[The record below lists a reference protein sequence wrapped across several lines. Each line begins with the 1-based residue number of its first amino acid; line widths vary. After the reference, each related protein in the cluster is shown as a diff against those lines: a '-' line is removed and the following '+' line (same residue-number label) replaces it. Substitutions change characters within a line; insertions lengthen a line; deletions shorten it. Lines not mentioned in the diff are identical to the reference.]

1 MMGVC
6 SSDLISAQLF
16 MATQQ
21 PSCSY
26 SSGWQTILRQRNETL
41 KERKN
46 RTERAKFDHIRLTK
60 QQQDVAVV
68 GATKKRNK
76 KNILAAS
83 ATTTT
88 VSSMFSRSVEETEQV
103 KYRRDS
109 VRDSLD
115 SFIADDDEVE
125 WGSRTPLPESEQEL
139 ELESSELDED
149 DVIPVGRYSRREPK
163 MMSCKGNS
171 RIAEEHNVIVQHSSQ
186 IHSMQGDGEEGLDQ
200 KANPKQQ
207 EKKKRRRLVRC
218 KFESPLIPCL
228 PHEQIEE
235 ISVNSNR
242 DESKND
248 NTNEK
253 GRVDDKGTGRNKENA
268 IDISNDSDIDDNEE
282 CDNPEESARTVLTQC
297 INISQRL
304 SKAVGTWQEG
314 NGVLKNVISLT
325 DMPKGDDDGSTS
337 SYHVFSNAHVS
348 TACPK
353 LSLRPFQLVGV
364 NWLSLI
370 HDEGVN
376 GVLADEMGLGKTVQ
390 TIAFLG
396 LLYHRRYAEEHSS
409 IYKKELADTKN
420 NAPHIIVVPS
430 SVLSNW
436 EKEFKK
442 FCPAL
447 NVMVYHG
454 SAANRA
460 NIRAQGW
467 GYYDNVDVVLTTY
480 TMWERDS
487 NVDDRRFILGKHYDY
502 LVLDEGHFIKN
513 SRGSRFLRLKRV
525 RCHHRL
531 LLTGTPVQNSI
542 GELLSLLSFLMP
554 DIFDEAVV
562 EAAEE
567 GSLLGVETTESE
579 GHGQEKLSHR
589 NVEFV
594 RSMLAPFVLRRLKSS
609 VLDQLAEKEVDVQL
623 LQPQPLQQN
632 LYNAIIEKHVRQRTG
647 NLRAY
652 EARNVFVE

>member
-6 SSDLISAQLF
+6 SSVLLSAQLF

-21 PSCSY
+21 PSCSS

-46 RTERAKFDHIRLTK
+46 RIERAKFDRIRLTK

-68 GATKKRNK
+68 GTTKKKNK
-76 KNILAAS
+76 ENTLAAS

-88 VSSMFSRSVEETEQV
+88 ISSMFSRSVEEMEQV
-103 KYRRDS
+103 KYRGDS

-115 SFIADDDEVE
+115 SFIADDDEIE

-139 ELESSELDED
+139 EPSELDED
-149 DVIPVGRYSRREPK
+149 DVIPVGRYSRRKPK
-163 MMSCKGNS
+163 MMSCKGNN
-171 RIAEEHNVIVQHSSQ
+171 RIAEEQNVVVQQHSSQ
-186 IHSMQGDGEEGLDQ
+186 SHPMQGDGEEGLDQ

-218 KFESPLIPCL
+218 KFDSPLIPCL
-228 PHEQIEE
+228 THEQIEV
-235 ISVNSNR
+235 ISVSNM
-242 DESKND
+242 DESNN

-253 GRVDDKGTGRNKENA
+253 GRANDKRTGRDKENVA
-268 IDISNDSDIDDNEE
+268 VVDISNDSDIVDDEE
-282 CDNPEESARTVLTQC
+282 CDDPEESARTILTQC

-314 NGVLKNVISLT
+314 NAVLKNVIGLT
-325 DMPKGDDDGSTS
+325 DMPKGDDDNTS
-337 SYHVFSNAHVS
+337 SSHVFTNAHVS
-348 TACPK
+348 IACPK

-364 NWLSLI
+364 NWLSLM

-390 TIAFLG
+390 TISFLG
-396 LLYHRRYAEEHSS
+396 LLYHRRHAEKHSS

-436 EKEFKK
+436 EKEFEK

-447 NVMVYHG
+447 NIMVYRG
-454 SAANRA
+454 SATNRA
-460 NIRAQGW
+460 NIRARGW

-513 SRGSRFLRLKRV
+513 ARGSRFLRLKRV

-531 LLTGTPVQNSI
+531 LLTGTPVQNNI

-579 GHGQEKLSHR
+579 GHWQEKLSYC

-609 VLDQLAEKEVDVQL
+609 VLDQLAEKEVNVQL
-623 LQPQPLQQN
+623 LKPQPLQQN
-632 LYNAIIEKHVRQRTG
+632 LYNAIIEKHARQRTG

-652 EARNVFVE
+652 EARNVFLE